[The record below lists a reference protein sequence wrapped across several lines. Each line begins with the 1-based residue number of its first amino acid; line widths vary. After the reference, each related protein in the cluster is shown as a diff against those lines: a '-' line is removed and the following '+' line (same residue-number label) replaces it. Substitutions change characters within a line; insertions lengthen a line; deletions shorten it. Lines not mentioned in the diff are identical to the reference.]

1 MVSGTERPHSKAEYA
16 PSRPFA
22 NSGQPVRAV
31 HYFASKVPT
40 STTTGGFSSARG
52 DSARRR
58 SQRAVVSGSA
68 AEGRQQAP
76 ARPQLKA
83 RAGSGAEPPEQ
94 PGQVPGRQSG
104 PDTTMGPGSFEASTD
119 GGAVSHKPRPQTAP
133 VARGREVL
141 AALQEAPS
149 ETEERPETPSG
160 LSDFSDA
167 FSQVSW
173 DAAAH
178 ADRRPHSAR
187 IGGPRLGPLGAQKM
201 VDFRPTSAR
210 LMHHSQAFSA
220 ASHRI
225 PEESPVLAEAL
236 GAVAAL
242 AKEAPVS
249 KEADSWSAGGGTSS
263 STEGRRRGAES
274 AVAAGAGDAL
284 ASKTMEA
291 LAAQDISTD
300 LKWEGAAALQYA
312 KGFEP
317 VGRDGAATP
326 STDVNC
332 CGEGK
337 RPSTCC
343 SAFSS
348 RPPSSRGDSRAAQQP
363 MSIAA
368 QAQAMADRLQSYV
381 NFTPPASVPGSV
393 SQPSSSPQSVAS
405 VGPSGTRKQRPQTPR
420 YAPST
425 QQTPRPSAAH
435 AFPTAAGTTTPRRSG
450 RSSSRDGAATQGKVR
465 RTSLPV
471 RQDDAARA
479 AELSLQLEAGG
490 RCTSPQPC
498 WSERQC
504 SHRASSAPAAA
515 KKAASSQ
522 GGGSSGDR
530 LHAALADFR
539 EMNAIFDGD
548 LGCAPSSSPSNDGGS
563 SAASNSRPSTSR
575 AKTPEVK
582 PTRWEPPIPAH
593 KTHAAKYQKAQ
604 WSMHLMPSN
613 AVHFYFNSTYQ
624 RDYDRRDRPEASSC
638 GLKSTFASRNIN
650 MVSNNATCACARPHA
665 ATFIL

>member
-76 ARPQLKA
+76 ARPQLK
-83 RAGSGAEPPEQ
+83 
-94 PGQVPGRQSG
+94 
-104 PDTTMGPGSFEASTD
+104 ASTD